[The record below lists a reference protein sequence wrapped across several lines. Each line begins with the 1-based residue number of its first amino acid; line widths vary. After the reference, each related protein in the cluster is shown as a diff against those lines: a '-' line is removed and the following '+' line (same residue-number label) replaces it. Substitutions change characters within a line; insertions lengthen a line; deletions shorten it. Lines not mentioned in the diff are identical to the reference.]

1 MSTSSFIHDDW
12 LLLSSSAQRLYHDY
26 AAAMPIYDFHSHL
39 NPQEISSNRR
49 FRNIAD
55 LALSGDHY
63 KWRALRWLGV
73 DEQLITGN
81 APDKDKFMVWARSLP
96 EMVGNPLYHWTH
108 LELKRYFGIDELLS
122 GETADS
128 VWERCNEQLQ
138 GDELTT
144 QGILKKLNVNV
155 VCTTDDPIDS
165 LEHHIQLKKDHAL
178 QTVVAPTFRPD
189 RVLNI
194 RDEGFTAYVG
204 LLGEASGLE
213 IHDYS
218 GFLQAVTAR
227 IDYFHKHGC
236 RLSDQAFGELP
247 HAQSTEHEAA
257 YIFARA
263 FKGEEIS
270 PHEEQKFQSH
280 TLIKLGR
287 LYHERGWS
295 MQLHIGALRN
305 NNARM
310 FSAIGKDSG
319 FDSILDF
326 NMARSLNALLNELDA
341 SGQLPKTIVYT
352 LNPSQYEMIATA
364 IGNFQGDGIK
374 GKVQMG
380 SGWWFHDQKEGMLQQ
395 LKALSSIGLISPFV
409 GMLTDSRSFLSFT
422 RHEYFRR
429 ILCNLFGTWME
440 EGDLPRDYA
449 LIGRTI
455 ENICYNNADA
465 YFGIK

>member
-1 MSTSSFIHDDW
+1 M
-12 LLLSSSAQRLYHDY
+12 
-26 AAAMPIYDFHSHL
+26 
-39 NPQEISSNRR
+39 
-49 FRNIAD
+49 
-55 LALSGDHY
+55 
-63 KWRALRWLGV
+63 
-73 DEQLITGN
+73 
-81 APDKDKFMVWARSLP
+81 
-96 EMVGNPLYHWTH
+96 
-108 LELKRYFGIDELLS
+108 LE
-122 GETADS
+122 
-128 VWERCNEQLQ
+128 
-138 GDELTT
+138 
-144 QGILKKLNVNV
+144 
-155 VCTTDDPIDS
+155 
-165 LEHHIQLKKDHAL
+165 
-178 QTVVAPTFRPD
+178 TVVAPTFRPD

-194 RDEGFTAYVG
+194 RDEGFTGYVS

-218 GFLQAVTAR
+218 GFLEAVTAR
-227 IDYFHKHGC
+227 IDYFHQHGC

-270 PHEEQKFQSH
+270 PQEEQKFQSH

-310 FSAIGKDSG
+310 FSRIGKDSG

-364 IGNFQGDGIK
+364 IGNFQGTVSRARCRWAPAG
-374 GKVQMG
+374 G
-380 SGWWFHDQKEGMLQQ
+380 SMIRRR
-395 LKALSSIGLISPFV
+395 ACCSS
-409 GMLTDSRSFLSFT
+409 
-422 RHEYFRR
+422 
-429 ILCNLFGTWME
+429 
-440 EGDLPRDYA
+440 
-449 LIGRTI
+449 
-455 ENICYNNADA
+455 
-465 YFGIK
+465 